1 MRTRNVHIRFGRHYM
16 GCVFPPDGG
25 YFRRAEVAI
34 SNVGRLTQ
42 PRTTDVP
49 NSTAAATAER
59 TPNSTTAAAAAA
71 TTVGLTLAAR
81 GTERQ

>member
-25 YFRRAEVAI
+25 YFRRAEAAI

-49 NSTAAATAER
+49 NATAAATER
-59 TPNSTTAAAAAA
+59 TPNSTTVAAA
-71 TTVGLTLAAR
+71 TAVGLTLAAR
-81 GTERQ
+81 GTEWQ

>member
-25 YFRRAEVAI
+25 YFRRAEAAI

-49 NSTAAATAER
+49 NTTATVVTER
-59 TPNSTTAAAAAA
+59 TPNSTTTVAAA
-71 TTVGLTLAAR
+71 TTVGLTLVAR